1 MGRQRSS
8 ALGRV
13 FLTRSDATLVQMI
26 HVQNQGAISGTQ
38 MLHGKDFGFLTLG
51 EKTSGKVLIGK
62 RSKQT

>member
-1 MGRQRSS
+1 
-8 ALGRV
+8 
-13 FLTRSDATLVQMI
+13 MI